1 MKELRQILL
10 IDDDELDRTTIRRA
24 LVRGGWNIDFVE
36 AEGIRQA
43 WEQIGIR
50 SWDCVFLDYRL
61 PGGDGLE
68 LLKLFREK
76 GFHMPVVVVTSQ
88 GDEKVAV
95 EVMRAGGSDYLSKDL
110 LRSPDAVGT
119 VLRNALRMHEAE
131 EDRKRTAKAL
141 AESEARLA
149 EAQRIANIGS
159 WEWDAVN
166 AQEYWTEQVFLIFGR
181 KDASNRF
188 MPPQSFDKYLF
199 PACLERF
206 MAAFD
211 GCLINKQSF
220 KVDLRIVRED
230 GEMVPVEIQGKPV
243 LDFNGNLEKVIG
255 TIQDISMRKRIEQEL
270 LDAKELAE
278 RNALAKQEF
287 LANMSHEIRTPM
299 NAIVGFSKLLL
310 GTPLSEPQ
318 KEYLQAIDQSGA
330 ALLTIINDILDLSK
344 IEAGKM
350 HFDAIPFRVA
360 DILNALKD
368 IFKQKALESG
378 IEFNVQMG
386 PDVPEVVVGDA
397 PRLKQ
402 VLINLVSNALKFT
415 AQGEVEVEVKLLKSG
430 EKEVQLMFEVA
441 DTGIGIPLDKQQAI
455 FESFTQASSE
465 TTRKFGGTGLG
476 LTISKR
482 IVESQGGKL
491 AVQSTPEN
499 GSLFFF
505 ELTFALPT
513 AETQL
518 LPTSASNSTNS
529 TQARPLKVLVA
540 EDNHLN
546 QRLATIVLTNLGHTP
561 IIARNGLEA
570 VALLQT
576 EFPDIVLMDVQ
587 MPEMDGLEATRAIR
601 ALADPVL
608 RNIPIVALTAHAL
621 RSEID
626 RCLDAGMN
634 AFLAKPFQADVL
646 AAKIAEF
653 ASAGQQMPILAVSK
667 SQPQALDLGHITD
680 MVGNDASFRKELIG
694 IFLTEVPKAIH
705 QMQQA
710 MQYGDSAALAK
721 VTHSIK
727 PSLLLFKVPN
737 ASALLSE
744 IESALDT
751 QKHLETVV
759 PHVEDLIRAANGTV
773 EALKQAENVVR

>member
-1 MKELRQILL
+1 MKEMRHILL
-10 IDDDELDRTTIRRA
+10 IDDDAVDRGTIRRA
-24 LVRGGWNIDFVE
+24 LVRDGWTVDFEE

-43 WEQIGIR
+43 WEKIGIR
-50 SWDCVFLDYRL
+50 NWDCVFLDYRL

-95 EVMRAGGSDYLSKDL
+95 DVMRAGGSDYISKDL
-110 LRSPDAVGT
+110 LLSSDAVGT
-119 VLRNALRMHEAE
+119 VLRNALRMHETE
-131 EDRKRTAKAL
+131 EERKKTAKAL

-166 AQEYWTEQVFLIFGR
+166 AQEYWTEQVFHIFGH
-181 KDASNRF
+181 KDAANRF
-188 MPPQSFDKYLF
+188 MPPQSFGKYLF
-199 PACLERF
+199 PACLELF
-206 MAAFD
+206 MSAFD
-211 GCLINKQSF
+211 RCLIDKQSF

-230 GEMVPVEIQGKPV
+230 GVLVPVEIQGKPV

-255 TIQDISMRKRIEQEL
+255 TIQDISMRKHIEQEL

-310 GTPLSEPQ
+310 GTPLSLQQ

-350 HFDAIPFRVA
+350 NFEALPFRMS

-368 IFKQKALESG
+368 IFKQKALETG
-378 IEFNVQMG
+378 IEFNVQIG
-386 PDVPEVVVGDA
+386 PDVPEVLVGDA

-415 AQGEVEVEVKLLKSG
+415 TEGEVDVEVKLLKADGNS
-430 EKEVQLMFEVA
+430 VQLLFEVV
-441 DTGIGIPLDKQQAI
+441 DTGIGIPPDKQQAI

-482 IVESQGGKL
+482 IVESQGGNL
-491 AVQSTPEN
+491 AVRSTPGN

-505 ELTFALPT
+505 ELTFTQPT

-518 LPTSASNSTNS
+518 LPSAASNPANVL
-529 TQARPLKVLVA
+529 QARPLKVLLA

-546 QRLATIVLTNLGHTP
+546 QRLATIVLSNLGHTP
-561 IIARNGLEA
+561 ILARNGREA
-570 VALLQT
+570 LAMVQSEL
-576 EFPDIVLMDVQ
+576 PDIVLMDVQ

-608 RNIPIVALTAHAL
+608 RNIPIIALTAHAL
-621 RSEID
+621 RREIE

-634 AFLAKPFQADVL
+634 AFLAKPFQAEAL

-653 ASAGQQMPILAVSK
+653 ANTARNPLPLMAQKAES
-667 SQPQALDLGHITD
+667 QALDLGQLNE
-680 MVGNDASFRKELIG
+680 MVGNDEGFRRELIA
-694 IFLTEVPKAIH
+694 IFLTEVPKAIQ

-721 VTHSIK
+721 VAHSIK
-727 PSLLLFKVPN
+727 PSLVLFKVPN
-737 ASALLSE
+737 ATALLSE

-751 QKHLETVV
+751 QKHLETIV
-759 PHVEDLIRAANGTV
+759 PHVEDLIRAAEGTV
-773 EALKQAENVVR
+773 EALKRTEIVAG